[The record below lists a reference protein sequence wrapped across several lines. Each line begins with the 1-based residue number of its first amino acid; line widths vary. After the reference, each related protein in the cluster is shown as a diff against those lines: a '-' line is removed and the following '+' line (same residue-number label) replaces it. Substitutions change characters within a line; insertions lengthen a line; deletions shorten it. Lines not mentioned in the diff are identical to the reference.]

1 MKIAGAIDEVGEHSE
16 PLAPAVEVKSGG
28 ESRAIESAPPQG

>member
-1 MKIAGAIDEVGEHSE
+1 MKLAGAIDEVREYSE

-28 ESRAIESAPPQG
+28 EPKTIESAPPQG